1 METRYDLQVS
11 SQLFPP
17 TLLGRLG
24 DLATADA
31 TQVADQLVLLAKS
44 DGQARSE
51 VQEALRTFGE
61 KLQFKAARKSDMLKQ
76 PLRQLSARAGD
87 GGGVADTLIDLKM
100 QVEALDPAGVDFA
113 PGWLARLLGYLPFV
127 GTPVKRYFSRY
138 ESASATLSAIVK
150 SLEKGRE
157 ELKRDNITLRADQE
171 ELQTLVAEL
180 TESLAYSQA
189 IDARLSQRLAEEI
202 PADDPLAAFVRD
214 ELLFALRQRIQD
226 IQQQLLVS
234 QQGVL
239 TSALIVRNNEEL
251 IRGVNRALTVTVN
264 ALSVAVTLA
273 LALANQRIVL
283 DKIEAVNR
291 STEKII
297 ADSARQLR
305 EQGATIHRQA
315 ASAQLDVN
323 VLRQAFVD
331 IRVALDDI
339 AGFRRTALPEMS
351 RSIATLDQLTV
362 EAAALVQRLP
372 ADTTPA

>member
-1 METRYDLQVS
+1 M
-11 SQLFPP
+11 
-17 TLLGRLG
+17 
-24 DLATADA
+24 
-31 TQVADQLVLLAKS
+31 
-44 DGQARSE
+44 
-51 VQEALRTFGE
+51 
-61 KLQFKAARKSDMLKQ
+61 
-76 PLRQLSARAGD
+76 
-87 GGGVADTLIDLKM
+87 
-100 QVEALDPAGVDFA
+100 
-113 PGWLARLLGYLPFV
+113 
-127 GTPVKRYFSRY
+127 
-138 ESASATLSAIVK
+138 
-150 SLEKGRE
+150 
-157 ELKRDNITLRADQE
+157 
-171 ELQTLVAEL
+171 
-180 TESLAYSQA
+180 
-189 IDARLSQRLAEEI
+189 
-202 PADDPLAAFVRD
+202 RD